1 MRALAAYSI
10 VVYHVW
16 LYGAP
21 DGGSVDLGPLTKG
34 FDNLRAGVTLFF
46 VLSGF
51 LLFRPYVSSAL
62 RGRPAPSLGNYLRNR
77 ALRIIPAYWVILLLV
92 AVLFHRSLLEAPKQL
107 LANMFF
113 LQDYVT
119 AYMPHLNGGVGIVPA
134 WSLAIE
140 VVFYVTVP
148 LLGGLAITLAAR
160 AALPPTAAV
169 VAPIVV
175 MVAVGIGAK
184 LAQRALEFGWRWE
197 LSFLTHADW
206 FAAGMAVAVL
216 RVLWEDGRLPLPRGW
231 RPAALVAAGVIA
243 LVAAKLYY
251 AGTLSLVEYQSL
263 IAVSCAILLALVV
276 FAAEQSRTIRFLT
289 WRPVFL
295 AGLASYSLFLWHE
308 PLVRAFRDAG
318 LTLDGTGG
326 FVVNL
331 LLVSLVSG
339 AAAGLTYAYVERPA
353 LARKRI
359 WQSNEEAATVEAA
372 TVEAATVEA
381 APVET
386 VRGAEPMPPAAPSAV
401 GAGSR

>member
-1 MRALAAYSI
+1 MRALASYSI

-34 FDNLRAGVTLFF
+34 FDTLRAGVTLFF

-92 AVLFHRSLLEAPKQL
+92 AVLFHRSLFEAPKQL
-107 LANMFF
+107 LANMLF

-148 LLGGLAITLAAR
+148 LLGGLGITLAAR

-175 MVAVGIGAK
+175 MVAGGIGAK
-184 LAQRALEFGWRWE
+184 VALRALEFGWGW
-197 LSFLTHADW
+197 
-206 FAAGMAVAVL
+206 
-216 RVLWEDGRLPLPRGW
+216 GRRLL
-231 RPAALVAAGVIA
+231 RPAGR
-243 LVAAKLYY
+243 
-251 AGTLSLVEYQSL
+251 
-263 IAVSCAILLALVV
+263 C
-276 FAAEQSRTIRFLT
+276 
-289 WRPVFL
+289 
-295 AGLASYSLFLWHE
+295 
-308 PLVRAFRDAG
+308 
-318 LTLDGTGG
+318 
-326 FVVNL
+326 
-331 LLVSLVSG
+331 
-339 AAAGLTYAYVERPA
+339 
-353 LARKRI
+353 
-359 WQSNEEAATVEAA
+359 
-372 TVEAATVEA
+372 
-381 APVET
+381 
-386 VRGAEPMPPAAPSAV
+386 
-401 GAGSR
+401 